1 MNSVTYAI
9 QYEIRRAPVNDELV
23 ESGELVLQGEDI
35 LDVVLQAEDAL
46 LDPQEREGQ
55 GRLSK
60 EILTLTSFP
69 GYARVPGQ
77 PPTTRRYHHGCRTG
91 T

>member
-9 QYEIRRAPVNDELV
+9 QYEIRRAQVNDELV

-46 LDPQEREGQ
+46 LDPQEREEYKVKV
-55 GRLSK
+55 LSVAK
-60 EILTLTSFP
+60 
-69 GYARVPGQ
+69 A
-77 PPTTRRYHHGCRTG
+77 
-91 T
+91 